1 VTKQKC
7 YLPLA
12 GYPVLSISAV
22 QLCALLQTHLEAK
35 EKLALVFANTNF
47 ATQCQK
53 MRPWLSNSNVAI
65 VNDGVGMDIAAVF
78 KHGVRFPENLNG
90 TDFVPHF
97 FKQLTRPTKIFL
109 LGGQPGVAAKA
120 AVVITGLSGQVVVGV
135 QDGFTPIAPEE
146 LTALINTSEAEVV
159 LVALGDPKQEEWIR
173 DNMHASNATLFVCVG
188 ALFDF
193 LSGKALRAPRWVQR
207 LRMEWFFRLLQEPRR
222 LARRYSIDIV
232 RFLFLCSQF
241 QRV

>member
-1 VTKQKC
+1 MQKIPC
-7 YLPLA
+7 TRATNSVETVALF
-12 GYPVLSISAV
+12 VLTI
-22 QLCALLQTHLEAK
+22 
-35 EKLALVFANTNF
+35 
-47 ATQCQK
+47 
-53 MRPWLSNSNVAI
+53 
-65 VNDGVGMDIAAVF
+65 
-78 KHGVRFPENLNG
+78 
-90 TDFVPHF
+90 
-97 FKQLTRPTKIFL
+97 
-109 LGGQPGVAAKA
+109 
-120 AVVITGLSGQVVVGV
+120 GV
-135 QDGFTPIAPEE
+135 QDGFTPIAPED

-173 DNMHASNATLFVCVG
+173 DNMHASNANLLVCVG